1 MAIKYTQILNSF
13 VSTEGSNGI
22 MTNYIYYSVLVV
34 HTNGMR
40 EIVEGKYASILHL
53 MPYVRMPQDEI
64 EELRMAVK
72 DLRQDMDGLINEK
85 IDYLVDS
92 LYPIP
97 DIRGMAET
105 EAVAA
110 LEKAGLIPVPVNK
123 YPEGTPKNGKVK
135 AYQRNRFS
143 FRQVD
148 LNVIH
153 DIPGVTGLTEEN
165 ARMKLDE
172 AGFAARVSYRPV
184 REGKEGIVLRAGRED
199 ETSLNIQLEVSRLVP
214 DVTSMK
220 EDDAVQMLKEKGF
233 RVRGEKIFVSSGET
247 GNVREWKVLEDNS
260 VGLKVTAPERVT
272 PREVTI
278 EWFDL
283 PESTG
288 DEYEANAMLEAKKK
302 EILVIMHYQV
312 NTRVKHQLTELLSMK
327 PSYSFILVGGQQT
340 LEPGE
345 KGELRFRIRDSDGFR
360 KLPNEISFSLE
371 TKYGIMKKEASV
383 PMKLILEW

>member
-1 MAIKYTQILNSF
+1 MIIKYAQILNAY
-13 VSTEGSNGI
+13 VSTEGFGGN

-34 HTNGMR
+34 YTDGSK
-40 EIVEGKYASILHL
+40 EIVEGKYRNIAYL
-53 MPYVRMPQDEI
+53 MPFVRTPLDGI

-72 DLRQDMDGLINEK
+72 DLKQDMDGLINEK
-85 IDYLVDS
+85 IDYLIDS
-92 LYPIP
+92 IYPIP
-97 DIRGMAET
+97 DVRGMAET
-105 EAVAA
+105 EAAAA

-123 YPEGTPKNGKVK
+123 YPEGTPNNGKVK

-148 LNVIH
+148 INVIH
-153 DIPGVTGLTEEN
+153 DLPGVTGLTEEN

-172 AGFAARVSYRPV
+172 AGFSARVSYRPV
-184 REGKEGIVLRAGRED
+184 KEGKEGIVLRAGRED

-220 EDDAVQMLKEKGF
+220 EDDAVQLLKEKGF

-247 GNVREWKVLEDNS
+247 GNVLEWKVLEDNS
-260 VGLKVTAPERVT
+260 VGLKVSALERIT

-302 EILVIMHYQV
+302 EILVIMRYQV
-312 NTRVKHQLTELLSMK
+312 NTKVKHQLTELMSMK
-327 PSYSFILVGGQQT
+327 PSYSFILVGGPQT

-360 KLPNEISFSLE
+360 TLPKEISFSLE